1 MVKINE
7 KTWNMREQ
15 FQKAQYNYSIT
26 KRNDCSI
33 PLLVGVEDNIF

>member
-1 MVKINE
+1 MVIINE

-15 FQKAQYNYSIT
+15 FQKAQYNYSIK
-26 KRNDCSI
+26 KRNDRSI